1 MNDDINLDLV
11 FKNSIILDIVKVS
24 LPCCYGGRIRVFVL
38 QFVKRPLKIVRL
50 SCFTC
55 L

>member
-24 LPCCYGGRIRVFVL
+24 SPCVGLVTVF
-38 QFVKRPLKIVRL
+38 
-50 SCFTC
+50 
-55 L
+55 